1 MYESYY
7 GFTTKPFRNTPDP
20 RFLYR
25 SEAHQEALDR
35 LLYAVEERELTVL
48 VGEVGVGKTLLTR
61 ALLDELDE
69 ERYVVAMLI
78 NPRLTPTQLLHAL
91 AVEWGVANPKRSKA
105 ALWGQL
111 SDRLWEC
118 HQAGLLPIAIIE
130 EAQILTRSDVFDELR
145 LLTNFQLDD
154 ANLLSLILVGQPELK
169 AWLSRDRLRAFRQ
182 RIGIQFELLPLSEAD
197 SARYIQHRL
206 AVAGRTRPLF
216 TEGALAALYEHSQ
229 GLPRSLNNL
238 ANVAL
243 LTGFT
248 RGMREID
255 GDLVHGVVHD
265 VEGRWETLNH

>member
-1 MYESYY
+1 MYESFY
-7 GFTTKPFRNTPDP
+7 GLTAKPFQKTPDP
-20 RFLYR
+20 RFFFR
-25 SEAHQEALDR
+25 SEGHQEALDR

-48 VGEVGVGKTLLTR
+48 VGEVGTGKTLLTR
-61 ALLDELDE
+61 ALLDELDDTRHE
-69 ERYVVAMLI
+69 VAMLI
-78 NPRLTPTQLLHAL
+78 NPRLAPTQLLRAL
-91 AVEWGVANPKRSKA
+91 AVEWGVTKPRRYKA
-105 ALWGQL
+105 DVWGQL

-118 HQAGLLPIAIIE
+118 HEAGVLPVAIIE
-130 EAQILTRSDVFDELR
+130 EAQIIKRPDVFDELR

-169 AWLSRDRLRAFRQ
+169 ARLRRDRLRAFRQ

-206 AVAGRTRPLF
+206 AVAGRTEPLF

-238 ANVAL
+238 ANMAL
-243 LTGFT
+243 LAGFT
-248 RGMREID
+248 RQMHEVD
-255 GDLVHGVVHD
+255 VDLVHSIVHE